1 MENFVFYGKS
11 KIHYS
16 LRHSKRR
23 TLAITVNR
31 SGKIQVSAPHGV
43 PNHKVEEI
51 LIKKGAW
58 IMDKLWIASKLPV
71 PETKRRALSGESYY
85 FLGRQY
91 RLKVFE
97 ANYDG
102 VDIDSDRIIMNCSF
116 PEEEELKL
124 NLLRKWYFQQARK
137 VFTERF
143 QIHKNLFARAKR
155 KERKEE
161 DKINRSCLKVQ
172 GFMKEKKPENS
183 NTIAINQSGLNISS
197 DPVRTP
203 VDSGEFSLNIKKLH
217 KSWGRYHPR
226 DKKVTLNVELI
237 VAPMDCVDYVII
249 HELCHSQILNHGKAF
264 NRLVSSKMPNWK
276 NLKEKLEGFS
286 NGLQSLWL

>member
-16 LRHSKRR
+16 LRHSKRK
-23 TLAITVNR
+23 TLGITVNR
-31 SGKIQVSAPHGV
+31 NGEVQVSVPHGTPDYKIQEV
-43 PNHKVEEI
+43 

-58 IMDKLWIASKLPV
+58 IMDKLEIVSKLPV

-102 VDIDSDRIIMNCSF
+102 VDIYSDRIIMNCSF

-124 NLLRKWYFQQARK
+124 NLLRKWYFQQAHR

-143 QIHKNLFARAKR
+143 QVHKNLFARVSR
-155 KERKEE
+155 EER
-161 DKINRSCLKVQ
+161 DK
-172 GFMKEKKPENS
+172 
-183 NTIAINQSGLNISS
+183 INQSGLDISS
-197 DPVRTP
+197 DSVRTP
-203 VDSGEFSLNIKKLH
+203 IPVIFEKSQCFPIDESQKLKHDQSINSEEFCLSIKKLR

-226 DKKVTLNVELI
+226 EKKITLNVELI

-264 NRLVSSKMPNWK
+264 NHLISTKMPNWK
-276 NLKEKLEGFS
+276 HLKEKLEAFS

>member
-1 MENFVFYGKS
+1 MEHFVFYGKS

-16 LRHSKRR
+16 LRHSKRK
-23 TLAITVNR
+23 TLGITVDRN
-31 SGKIQVSAPHGV
+31 GKVQVSVPHGI
-43 PNHKVEEI
+43 PNHKVQEV

-58 IMDKLWIASKLPV
+58 IMDKLGIVSKLPV

-102 VDIDSDRIIMNCSF
+102 VDIYSDRIIMNCSF

-124 NLLRKWYFQQARK
+124 NLLRKWYFQQAHK

-143 QIHKNLFARAKR
+143 EIHKNLFDRAN
-155 KERKEE
+155 KESGIK
-161 DKINRSCLKVQ
+161 
-172 GFMKEKKPENS
+172 
-183 NTIAINQSGLNISS
+183 TNQSGLDISS

-203 VDSGEFSLNIKKLH
+203 VDSEKIFLSVKKLH
-217 KSWGRYHPR
+217 KSWGKYHPR
-226 DKKVTLNVELI
+226 ERKITLNVELI
-237 VAPMDCVDYVII
+237 VAPMDCIDYVII

-264 NRLVSSKMPNWK
+264 NHLMSSKMPNWK
-276 NLKEKLEGFS
+276 HLKEKLEGFS